1 MASIPIT
8 WQIDGEK
15 VETVTDFVFFGSKIT
30 AEGNCSHEI
39 KRCLLLGRKAC
50 HKPREH
56 IKNQRHYFADES
68 PYSQRY
74 SFSNSHVWMWELD
87 HKKAECQRIDAF
99 ELWCW
104 RRLLSVPWTA
114 WRSNQSVLKE
124 ISPCMFIGRTDAE
137 AAILWLPDARSQLI
151 RKRPWCWERLR
162 ANEEG
167 GERRWDDWMASP
179 TQWTWVWANS
189 GRQWS
194 TGKPGLLQFT
204 GLQRVRHDLAN
215 KQQQESIGSIKP
227 RLNITGLSCERNR

>member
-1 MASIPIT
+1 M
-8 WQIDGEK
+8 
-15 VETVTDFVFFGSKIT
+15 KI
-30 AEGNCSHEI
+30 N
-39 KRCLLLGRKAC
+39 KRVYGLRRLQLS
-50 HKPREH
+50 
-56 IKNQRHYFADES
+56 Y
-68 PYSQRY
+68 
-74 SFSNSHVWMWELD
+74 
-87 HKKAECQRIDAF
+87 AF
-99 ELWCW
+99 EMWYW
-104 RRLLSVPWTA
+104 RTLLRVPWAA

-204 GLQRVRHDLAN
+204 GLQRVRHDLATE
-215 KQQQESIGSIKP
+215 QQQYHKLREPFVRPSLVSLDVEKFLKKVNKW
-227 RLNITGLSCERNR
+227 RLWVE